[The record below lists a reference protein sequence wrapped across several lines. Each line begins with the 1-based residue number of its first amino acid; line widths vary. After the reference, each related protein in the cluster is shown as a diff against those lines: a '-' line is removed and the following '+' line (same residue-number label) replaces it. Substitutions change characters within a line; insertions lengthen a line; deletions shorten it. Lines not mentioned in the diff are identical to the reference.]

1 MTVTREGR
9 VIGYLRVQA
18 KTTEPAIEVH
28 LLTQPPL
35 GADAHAIADNQ
46 HPDHQIGINRG
57 SAHGAVERLQL
68 RAHNV
73 EINEPI
79 DAPKQ
84 VITGHMIIQAEIIEE
99 PRRRCL
105 PSHHRLSLRSLRAT
119 ESAHGALLKREFFN
133 RIGIRRTIGT
143 AQKQKSPATAEI
155 VGAMLSHCPKTT
167 AGKRDRA
174 LLALGFAG
182 AFRRSE

>member
-18 KTTEPAIEVH
+18 KTTEPAIGQIEVH

-119 ESAHGALLKREFFN
+119 ESAHGHFSSANFSTES
-133 RIGIRRTIGT
+133 
-143 AQKQKSPATAEI
+143 AQNGPATGAAAPGPRTCAEE
-155 VGAMLSHCPKTT
+155 A
-167 AGKRDRA
+167 
-174 LLALGFAG
+174 
-182 AFRRSE
+182 